1 MWFGLGLVPGL
12 PSGAGP
18 LCFQQADITT
28 PNLVTFL
35 TARRIYSV
43 VNLAE
48 KVVGA
53 AGIEPATP
61 TV

>member
-1 MWFGLGLVPGL
+1 
-12 PSGAGP
+12 GAASFEARSPYLTKVGK
-18 LCFQQADITT
+18 L
-28 PNLVTFL
+28 L
-35 TARRIYSV
+35 TANAIYFA